1 MTDKVPI
8 KTNKRLQ
15 QTQAQV
21 NEVVDIMRVN
31 VDKVLERDK
40 NLSELDGRAD
50 ALQAGASQFEASAGK
65 LKRKLWWKNCK
76 AEHDETSSHS
86 RLMSNSSHSLPEP
99 VMIVENSGRGKP
111 ALPYPIMQLTEP
123 GDEAPF
129 FDSSRINS
137 NRSEKLHSPSSLS
150 SQSSSAF
157 SSFPQSQHHFKNN
170 DTFLF

>member
-1 MTDKVPI
+1 MVEK
-8 KTNKRLQ
+8 LQ
-15 QTQAQV
+15 IW
-21 NEVVDIMRVN
+21 VVS
-31 VDKVLERDK
+31 EQK
-40 NLSELDGRAD
+40 N
-50 ALQAGASQFEASAGK
+50 
-65 LKRKLWWKNCK
+65 K

>member
-1 MTDKVPI
+1 MI
-8 KTNKRLQ
+8 NSF
-15 QTQAQV
+15 
-21 NEVVDIMRVN
+21 
-31 VDKVLERDK
+31 
-40 NLSELDGRAD
+40 LSD
-50 ALQAGASQFEASAGK
+50 ALQAGASQFEASAV
-65 LKRKLWWKNCK
+65 WVVSEQKNK